1 MTEPHLYPRP
11 MFWFLAVHALLGLF
25 WALICLIDLIL
36 HPFVPDFMLQS
47 ILGRLV
53 VGLLVAPGSIL
64 IGGLILRRERRNLIG
79 LVLIYF
85 GGALF
90 ASTIRNDI
98 TDPVALHIRLY
109 YVASAFLTP
118 IVLLTFYFPNGR
130 AFPPRLARWIDPFLF
145 VTSVLWAFATFFFS
159 GTILTEEGLILVGEP
174 SSNPFYLPVADPV
187 FEFMRLIWPIEII
200 ILVVLAPYSLFMRY
214 RHGDRRQRLQ
224 MNWVA
229 SYFLIFFCALL
240 LMLLIRLIM
249 PDFVFPAIATSLFYL
264 ALPTLPVLA
273 VGNAILRHRLYD
285 IDIIINRTLVYS
297 TLTALVIGIY
307 VLVVGTMG
315 AVFQSS
321 GSFLTSLTATGVV
334 AVSFHPLRER
344 LQYLVDH
351 YVYGERNNPYAVI
364 SSLSQRLETITA
376 PGTLLPGIAETVAQ
390 ALKLPFVSIALKSG
404 AEFKTD
410 AVYGQPADRGQIT
423 ALPLTYGQEIVGQL
437 VIGQTAGDKP
447 LDASQHQLLA
457 NIARQAGTAAHA
469 VQLSID
475 LQQSRQQIVTAREE
489 ERRRLRRDL
498 HDGLGPA
505 LAAHTIKAGAARAL
519 IENNPQAADAILS
532 ELETNL
538 SNSLTDIRRLVYN
551 LRPPALDQLGLIGAL
566 NDFIQQCNQRG
577 NAATVFILQS
587 PAQLSELSAAVEV
600 AAYRIVQEA
609 VNNVIHHAH
618 ARGCQVKIETNGQ
631 LVIHIQDDGIG
642 LPSPQNHGVGLHSM
656 RERSE
661 ELGGHFS
668 IQNRPGGGTE
678 VQVWLP
684 LQVHPVKNDPNTASN
699 SHE

>member
-1 MTEPHLYPRP
+1 MIPSRTTPFFRLMLVLTLIHAGYFVWLSVDYVFHPLEMGLGGAYPLERA
-11 MFWFLAVHALLGLF
+11 FYALVVGPGTVF
-25 WALICLIDLIL
+25 
-36 HPFVPDFMLQS
+36 
-47 ILGRLV
+47 
-53 VGLLVAPGSIL
+53 VGLLVLRHSPGNVVSLLL
-64 IGGLILRRERRNLIG
+64 IVWGIGTSSLSVRVGIELPLYLTLLFLNGVRFVSLILMVFYFPDGKTYPRWLHYIATPYMLLALLIG
-79 LVLIYF
+79 LASVVGMPYIYF
-85 GGALF
+85 NPNSGRETFANPLFIPALQAPGQLLSSFSGLSALVVIPLLFISPILRFRAADYQVRQQLKWMLFGAVIPFTQLMIFMSVTLGF
-90 ASTIRNDI
+90 ASTEADNQAMAVVRFI
-98 TDPVALHIRLY
+98 Y
-109 YVASAFLTP
+109 
-118 IVLLTFYFPNGR
+118 
-130 AFPPRLARWIDPFLF
+130 
-145 VTSVLWAFATFFFS
+145 
-159 GTILTEEGLILVGEP
+159 GL
-174 SSNPFYLPVADPV
+174 
-187 FEFMRLIWPIEII
+187 
-200 ILVVLAPYSLFMRY
+200 
-214 RHGDRRQRLQ
+214 
-224 MNWVA
+224 
-229 SYFLIFFCALL
+229 
-240 LMLLIRLIM
+240 
-249 PDFVFPAIATSLFYL
+249 YL
-264 ALPTLPVLA
+264 ALFPAVA

-684 LQVHPVKNDPNTASN
+684 LQVQPVKNDPNTASN